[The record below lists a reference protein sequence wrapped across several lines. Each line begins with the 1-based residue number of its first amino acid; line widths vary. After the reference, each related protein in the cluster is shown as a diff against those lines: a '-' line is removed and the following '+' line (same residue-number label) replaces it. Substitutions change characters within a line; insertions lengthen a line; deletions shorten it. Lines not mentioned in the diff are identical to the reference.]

1 MKKIVKKGNIKE
13 LKNDYSFWK
22 TTSYQ
27 FRLETIEEI
36 RKEYNQWKY
45 GTEQRLQRVF
55 KVISKT

>member
-1 MKKIVKKGNIKE
+1 MKKVVKKGNIKE
-13 LKNDYSFWK
+13 LKNDYNFWK

-45 GTEQRLQRVF
+45 GTEQGFQRIL
-55 KVISKT
+55 KVISKA